1 VEDKHFCLFLPMICS
16 SVYLLFFMSAIL
28 HGLTDFSTFNWYGWT
43 GAGQSR
49 LPTQRAMRAY
59 AIEEFPDLETLDE
72 GDLKLE
78 IQNLKARID
87 AKGLRRK

>member
-1 VEDKHFCLFLPMICS
+1 
-16 SVYLLFFMSAIL
+16 
-28 HGLTDFSTFNWYGWT
+28 
-43 GAGQSR
+43 
-49 LPTQRAMRAY
+49 MRAY